1 MGLAQDLAQIAQLQL
16 LNNNIDELETA
27 NANIYLDS
35 GDVNVAQ
42 TTLEML
48 IGGQVSTLDTTS
60 PHYKSN
66 YIWGTNELLT
76 SIKGSLGTI
85 PNFKRVLSNIP
96 RKE

>member
-1 MGLAQDLAQIAQLQL
+1 MGLAQDLAQIAQLQT

-48 IGGQVSTLDTTS
+48 IGGQASVLDSSTT
-60 PHYKSN
+60 
-66 YIWGTNELLT
+66 
-76 SIKGSLGTI
+76 
-85 PNFKRVLSNIP
+85 
-96 RKE
+96 